1 MSAHT
6 DLKEPKNQKVTT
18 PQSLAQIL
26 SQLSDN
32 IEHKRLADVFRF
44 ISFTPHETYGPHQ
57 HLRIEIN
64 YVYRGN
70 CFLEVGGRRLKFR
83 HGEMMIIPSLV
94 PHFFESGSRGCTLMQ
109 LEFLPSL
116 ISSLTSF
123 LPAAFSEDTS
133 DTVIRIIDNTSLTQT
148 IRQIISELTAKRPL
162 HEQLVMLHY
171 AELQLHLCRYLEENF
186 LPQDYPDALKQAV
199 NNVRSN
205 YAQPLS
211 VRTMAPQSGVSERYL
226 RRLFTLYLHT
236 NPNDFLNRTRIS
248 KAAELI
254 RQTTLSIKEICF
266 QCGFRSQA
274 HFSRMFKRYEGCL
287 PHELNK

>member
-1 MSAHT
+1 MDLSAFDT
-6 DLKEPKNQKVTT
+6 FSLKFSSIDLNKFTEWTKGFEN
-18 PQSLAQIL
+18 
-26 SQLSDN
+26 
-32 IEHKRLADVFRF
+32 KRLADIFRF
-44 ISFTPHETYGPHQ
+44 KSFTSHETYGPHQ
-57 HLRIEIN
+57 HIRIEIN

-70 CFLEVGGRRLKFR
+70 CFLEVNAKRLKFR
-83 HGEMMIIPSLV
+83 QGEIMFIPSLV

-116 ISSLTSF
+116 IPTFNSL
-123 LPAAFSEDTS
+123 LPSITAIEGSN
-133 DTVIRIIDNTSLTQT
+133 TVIRIIDNASLVQT
-148 IRQIISELTAKRPL
+148 IRHIISELTAKRPL
-162 HEQLVMLHY
+162 HEQLVLLHY
-171 AELQLHLCRYLEENF
+171 TELQLHLCRYLEENF
-186 LPQDYPDALKQAV
+186 LPQDYPEALRQAV
-199 NNVRSN
+199 KNVRSN

-211 VRTMAPQSGVSERYL
+211 VRTMATQSGVSERYL